1 MRTLVALLL
10 LGVPTAIAAPVPK
23 ELRRQSVVGTW
34 EVTGMMIGDTK
45 AVYAHGQLWYFAK
58 DGGFK
63 NPGYPFGRYVVQP
76 NGIDFWFGNAAA
88 LWPALTEL
96 DGDTLKVAFPKNQT
110 VRATDFVP
118 ANNNV
123 VYTFQRVKE

>member
-1 MRTLVALLL
+1 MLAALMFLA
-10 LGVPTAIAAPVPK
+10 VSSASAAPVPK

-34 EVTGMMIGDTK
+34 EITGMVIGEAKPVDSN
-45 AVYAHGQLWYFAK
+45 GQRWYFAK

-63 NPGYPFGRYVVQP
+63 NPGYPTGRYAVQP
-76 NGIDFWFGNAAA
+76 NGIDFWFGNDAT

-96 DGDTLKVAFPKNQT
+96 NGDTLKVAFPKNQT

>member
-1 MRTLVALLL
+1 MRALAVLMLL
-10 LGVPTAIAAPVPK
+10 AVSAASAAPVPK
-23 ELRRQSVVGTW
+23 ELRRQSVAGIW
-34 EVTGMMIGDTK
+34 EITGMMIGDTK
-45 AVYAHGQLWYFAK
+45 TVDSHGQRWYFAV

-63 NPGYPFGRYVVQP
+63 NHGYPSGRYVVQP
-76 NGIDFWFGNAAA
+76 NGIDFWFGNAPA

-96 DGDTLKVAFPKNQT
+96 DGDTLKVAFPKNQA

-123 VYTFQRVKE
+123 VYTFRRVKE